1 MMNGEFNY
9 EDVENK
15 GWNMEGFF
23 SVLPRSSYHGSVY
36 EKVENCGSYED
47 YVKRVKNLNFDIR
60 SCNPPRRPNG
70 CDKLRHFEKYVYN
83 YENIEKFRKNRENI
97 HQYIYEWGIFDIPSF
112 EIYCTKNKI
121 KREFHIE
128 DNIDKS
134 KNVGEVIKILENYP
148 SDAKFSLNTVGEC
161 YITVDDKKALDEY
174 FKMVNEKLV
183 SIIAM
188 ENLI

>member
-23 SVLPRSSYHGSVY
+23 SILPRISYHSSVY
-36 EKVENCGSYED
+36 ANVENCGSYED
-47 YVKRVKNLNFDIR
+47 YVKRVKNLNFEI
-60 SCNPPRRPNG
+60 NIYKPPRRPKG
-70 CDKLRHFEKYVYN
+70 CDKLKHFEKYVYN
-83 YENIEKFRKNRENI
+83 YKNIENFRKNRENI
-97 HQYIYEWGIFDIPSF
+97 HQYIYEHGIFDIPNF

-134 KNVGEVIKILENYP
+134 ENVGEVIKILENFP
-148 SDAKFSLNTVGEC
+148 IDAKVSLSTVGEFC
-161 YITVDDKKALDEY
+161 ITVDDKKALDDY